1 MILTLKKPKISDE
14 QLNRIIKYLAII
26 ILSFGIV
33 LLAIQFSDFWNWI
46 LGAIRAVII
55 PIALAYFSA
64 LIIFPLIKLLEKKGI
79 GPRGFSLAI
88 VFILT
93 VGLIF
98 VAFYFLTPLIIN
110 EIRNFFADDF
120 PTIVDYITNDLR
132 DDFIFGGD
140 LYDQIVAYVN
150 ETNIIQDTV
159 DQFVPSLIASL
170 SGLLLPLL
178 TAFALL
184 PILLIFYLND
194 YEVIS
199 ERIRSIIPQKHEKNA
214 AELGSRLNQTVGAY
228 LRGQLI
234 LMIVLGAVATIVYK
248 LIGLKYYF
256 FFGFLVGVTNIIP
269 YFGMIIAAVPPIVY
283 TFIATSGPG
292 PLLVLIVNVVLQF
305 FEGNIF
311 QPLIMS
317 HQLSIH
323 PIVIIISILFFG
335 SLFGALGV
343 IFASPMAASI
353 RVVYRFF
360 QDLRKEKQKNS
371 VAGANAP

>member
-88 VFILT
+88 VFVLT

-150 ETNIIQDTV
+150 ETNVIQDTV
-159 DQFVPSLIASL
+159 DQFVPSLISSL

-292 PLLVLIVNVVLQF
+292 PILVLIVNVVLQF

-353 RVVYRFF
+353 RVIYRFF
-360 QDLRKEKQKNS
+360 QDLRKEKQKNN

>member
-1 MILTLKKPKISDE
+1 VILTLKKPKISDE

-150 ETNIIQDTV
+150 ETNVIQDTV

-371 VAGANAP
+371 VVGANAP

>member
-150 ETNIIQDTV
+150 ETNVIQDTV

-371 VAGANAP
+371 VVGANAP

>member
-88 VFILT
+88 VFVLT

-110 EIRNFFADDF
+110 EIKNFFADDF

-150 ETNIIQDTV
+150 ETNVIQDTV
-159 DQFVPSLIASL
+159 DQFVPSLISSL

-292 PLLVLIVNVVLQF
+292 PILVLIVNVVLQF

-353 RVVYRFF
+353 RVIYRFF
-360 QDLRKEKQKNS
+360 QDLRKEKQKNN

>member
-1 MILTLKKPKISDE
+1 MKKRPISDE
-14 QLNRIIKYLAII
+14 TLNRIIKFLAII
-26 ILSFGIV
+26 VLGFGVV
-33 LLAIQFSDFWNWI
+33 LLAIQFQDFWNWI
-46 LGAIRAVII
+46 LRAIKAVII
-55 PIALAYFSA
+55 PIGLAYIGA
-64 LIIFPLIKLLEKKGI
+64 LIIFPLIKYLEKKGV
-79 GPRGFSLAI
+79 GPRGFSLGL
-88 VFILT
+88 VFVLT

-98 VAFYFLTPLIIN
+98 AAFYFLIPLIIN

-120 PTIVDYITNDLR
+120 PIIVDYINNDLR
-132 DDFIFGGD
+132 GEFIFGVD
-140 LYDQIVAYVN
+140 LYDRIITFIN
-150 ETNIIQDTV
+150 ETNVIADTV
-159 DQFVPSLIASL
+159 DSLVPNLISSL
-170 SGLLLPLL
+170 SNLLFPLL
-178 TAFALL
+178 MAFALL

-199 ERIRSIIPQKHEKNA
+199 ERIRSIIPPKHEKNA
-214 AELGSRLNQTVGAY
+214 AELASRLNQTVGAY

-269 YFGMIIAAVPPIVY
+269 YFGLLIAAIPPIVY
-283 TFIATSGPG
+283 SFIATSGPG
-292 PLLVLIVNVVLQF
+292 PLLVLVVNVVLQF

-335 SLFGALGV
+335 SLFGTLGV
-343 IFASPMAASI
+343 IFASPIAASI
-353 RVVYRFF
+353 RVIYRFF
-360 QDLRKEKQKNS
+360 RDLRQEKLKNNVTEATS
-371 VAGANAP
+371 T

>member
-1 MILTLKKPKISDE
+1 MIFTLKKPKVSDE

-33 LLAIQFSDFWNWI
+33 LLAIQFNDFWGWI

-55 PIALAYFSA
+55 PVALAYFSA

-98 VAFYFLTPLIIN
+98 VAFYFLTPLIID
-110 EIRNFFADDF
+110 EIKNFFADDF
-120 PTIVDYITNDLR
+120 PTIVDYVTNDLR
-132 DDFIFGGD
+132 DEFIFGGD
-140 LYDQIVAYVN
+140 LYDQIVAYIN
-150 ETNIIQDTV
+150 ETNVIQDSI
-159 DQFVPSLIASL
+159 DQFVPSLISSL
-170 SGLLLPLL
+170 SGLLLPFL

-199 ERIRSIIPQKHEKNA
+199 ERIRTIIPAKHEKNA

-228 LRGQLI
+228 LRGQLM

-269 YFGMIIAAVPPIVY
+269 YFGMIIAAVPPIIY

-292 PLLVLIVNVVLQF
+292 PLLVLVVNVVLQF

-353 RVVYRFF
+353 RVIYRFF
-360 QDLRKEKQKNS
+360 SDLRKETIDVS
-371 VAGANAP
+371 

>member
-269 YFGMIIAAVPPIVY
+269 YFGLIIAAVPPIVY

-292 PLLVLIVNVVLQF
+292 PMLVLIVNVVLQF

-371 VAGANAP
+371 VVGANAP